1 MDRLSA
7 SARRA
12 VQRELRRSI
21 QSPSGVLALWRAN
34 REAREAAFE
43 AWLDEAGPA
52 VAAELTEELI
62 PADMRAAGMRFEWGE
77 AV

>member
-21 QSPSGVLALWRAN
+21 QSPSDVLALLRAD
-34 REAREAAFE
+34 RAREAAFK

-62 PADMRAAGMRFEWGE
+62 PADMRAAGMRFEW
-77 AV
+77 AKR